1 MDAIPRIQTYM
12 RQKTST
18 SVYCHSCTPFSFYIN
33 PTEGEPSF
41 AIPDVPVDKAIDQV
55 VTELQ
60 VYAKARS
67 IPTRVRCIEEYIPE
81 FVAALRR
88 AGFGEVWRQP
98 IMSATPDTL
107 IDPDPIPGLTF
118 VVLSS
123 DSPLEDVRMGWI
135 TDQRGF
141 DEEPSDD
148 PAEIE
153 KFRRS
158 LTNGR
163 AVVANMDGVPAAA
176 AMFTDIRKDVA
187 ELIGISTVAEF
198 RRRGIA
204 AAVSAHATRT
214 AFDMGADLVYL
225 TTQSEAAAR
234 VYQRIGFQTSGWL
247 IEMSDNSAEWAAV
260 S

>member
-33 PTEGEPSF
+33 PDEGEPSF

-60 VYAKARS
+60 VYARARN

-98 IMSATPDTL
+98 IMHAEPDTL
-107 IDPDPIPGLTF
+107 LDPETIPGLSF
-118 VVLSS
+118 MVLSS
-123 DSPLEDVRMGWI
+123 DSPLAEVRTGWI

-141 DEEPSDD
+141 GEKVVDD

-158 LTNGR
+158 LTGGR
-163 AVVANMDGVPAAA
+163 AVVALMDNEPAAA
-176 AMFTDIRKDVA
+176 AMFTDIRKGVA
-187 ELIGISTVAEF
+187 ELIGISTVEAF

-214 AFDMGADLVYL
+214 AFNMGAEIVFL
-225 TTQSEAAAR
+225 TTQSDAAAR
-234 VYQRIGFQTSGWL
+234 IYERIGFTTSGWL
-247 IEMSDNSAEWAAV
+247 IEMSDNREEWAAV
-260 S
+260 G